1 MKKNNFKL
9 YLRMYISIVEFV
21 MNIII
26 NNQVVFNQDEFTLTL
41 VSQPENYIKL
51 QPITSLVLSELL
63 EKSNNTISREEL
75 LENIWVGRGYAPSNA
90 SLNNSIAAI
99 RKSYHTLTNDELHL
113 KTIPK
118 VGYEFYCDKYIDNNN
133 DHEIPDVFENKNKSR
148 YKPSA
153 YAHTI
158 ITSLSLF
165 SLVFFALYFYFES
178 IVFVG
183 FKDKPYSEIEKIGVC
198 NIYGYNSSVPKKNFD
213 NNIKKELN
221 LDECYSDKDENAVD
235 IYLDFNTQGGKYIFY
250 TECKNKVGEGFE
262 QCMNYKVSHST
273 R

>member
-1 MKKNNFKL
+1 
-9 YLRMYISIVEFV
+9 

-41 VSQPENYIKL
+41 VRQPESYIKL

-99 RKSYHTLTNDELHL
+99 RKSYYTLTNDELHL

-133 DHEIPDVFENKNKSR
+133 ENEIPDVLGNKKESHYN
-148 YKPSA
+148 PSA
-153 YAHTI
+153 YSYTI
-158 ITSLSLF
+158 INFLSLF
-165 SLVFFALYFYFES
+165 SLVFLSLYFYFES
-178 IVFVG
+178 VG
-183 FKDKPYSEIEKIGVC
+183 FNKFKSKTYSEIEKIGIC
-198 NIYGYNSSVPKKNFD
+198 NIYGYNSFAPKTTFY
-213 NNIKKELN
+213 NNIKKDLN
-221 LDECYSDKDENAVD
+221 LDECYGAKDGSAVD
-235 IYLDFNTQGGKYIFY
+235 IYLDFNTQGGRYIFY
-250 TECKNKVGEGFE
+250 TTCKNKKGEDLE
-262 QCMNYKVSHST
+262 QCMNYKISHST